1 MSLEEFV
8 WRTFVM
14 TAANGLFMRLAITLF
29 DLGNERNKLVAAILW
44 SIPFSALVHVGL
56 RFGGIFS
63 AVFYVLALM
72 IFYAALLKWYDLE
85 IGQTLKVAVVTLGLD
100 VGSYILLTRVGILPP
115 SATAAIAFHPAF
127 G

>member
-44 SIPFSALVHVGL
+44 SIPFSALVHVGF
-56 RFGGIFS
+56 RFGGIF
-63 AVFYVLALM
+63 YILAFIL
-72 IFYAALLKWYDLE
+72 FYAVLLKWYDME

-100 VGSYILLTRVGILPP
+100 VGSYILRTRVGILPP